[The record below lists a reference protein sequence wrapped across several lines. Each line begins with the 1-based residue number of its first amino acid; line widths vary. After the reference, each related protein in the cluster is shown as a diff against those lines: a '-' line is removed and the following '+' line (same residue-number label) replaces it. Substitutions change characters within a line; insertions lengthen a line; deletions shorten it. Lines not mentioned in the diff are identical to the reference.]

1 MPTIQEH
8 MSGKNINFLIG
19 SGASMPLFSTLSI
32 GKNMP
37 TFEELVSSLYVD
49 ELNRKKLYLYYF
61 EKWISKMDSSSENDD
76 NYEAVFENYYKFIS
90 MLIEILDREP
100 LNKPRRI
107 NIFTTNYDMMFEKA
121 FDKVNSENKLAY
133 FNDGSSGFINKIIS
147 IDNFNLN
154 VSHSGSY
161 DKSRVELPT
170 INLFKMHGSIS
181 WNKSTKNSED
191 KIEVDYELN
200 NLTKLKDL
208 IEKNKDLQIT
218 EQIATI
224 LYEIDEKQI
233 SMEEKCMEVNSRLE
247 SIIDNDETKEK
258 LNEFYKEY
266 KNLLI
271 INPDKNKFYHTV
283 YEQHYYQMIRNFS
296 YEIEKDNTILFV
308 FGFSFN
314 DEHIL
319 DIFKRAI
326 INPKSKIYI
335 VAFDNEAFN
344 SISEKLKG
352 FKNIEYV
359 PTTEQL
365 QNGVNGNYDFF
376 NNFLGDSENGK

>member
-37 TFEELVSSLYVD
+37 TFEELISSSFIAD
-49 ELNRKKLYLYYF
+49 ENRKKLYLYYF
-61 EKWISKMDSSSENDD
+61 DNWISKMDSSSEKNE
-76 NYEAVFENYYKFIS
+76 NYKSVFDSYYKFIS
-90 MLIEILDREP
+90 MLIEILEREP

-154 VSHSGSY
+154 VSHSGSC
-161 DKSRVELPT
+161 DKCRVELPT

-181 WNKSTKNSED
+181 WNKSTINAED
-191 KIEVDYELN
+191 KIEADYELK
-200 NLTKLKDL
+200 NLTKLKNI
-208 IEKNKDLQIT
+208 IEKNRDLQIT

-233 SMEEKCMEVNSRLE
+233 SMEEKCIEVNSRLGA
-247 SIIDNDETKEK
+247 IIDNDESKEK
-258 LNEFYKEY
+258 LDEFYQEY

-296 YEIEKDNTILFV
+296 YEIEKENTILFV

-319 DIFKRAI
+319 DIFKRSI

-335 VAFDNEAFN
+335 VPFDKKAFN

-352 FKNIEYV
+352 YKNIEYV

-376 NNFLGDSENGK
+376 NNFLGDNENGK

>member
-37 TFEELVSSLYVD
+37 TFEELISSSFIAD
-49 ELNRKKLYLYYF
+49 ENRKKLYLYYF
-61 EKWISKMDSSSENDD
+61 DNWISKMDSSSEKNE
-76 NYEAVFENYYKFIS
+76 NYKSVFDSYYKFIS
-90 MLIEILDREP
+90 MLIEILEREP

-154 VSHSGSY
+154 VSHSGSC
-161 DKSRVELPT
+161 DKCRVELPT

-181 WNKSTKNSED
+181 WNKSTINAED
-191 KIEVDYELN
+191 KIEVDYELK
-200 NLTKLKDL
+200 NLTKLKNI
-208 IEKNKDLQIT
+208 IEKNRDLQIT

-233 SMEEKCMEVNSRLE
+233 SMEEKCIEVNSRLGA
-247 SIIDNDETKEK
+247 IIDNDESKEK
-258 LNEFYKEY
+258 LDEFYQEY

-296 YEIEKDNTILFV
+296 YEIEKENTILFV

-319 DIFKRAI
+319 DIFKRSI

-335 VAFDNEAFN
+335 VPFDKKAFN

-352 FKNIEYV
+352 YKNIEYV

-376 NNFLGDSENGK
+376 NNFLGDNENGK

>member
-37 TFEELVSSLYVD
+37 TFEELISSPFIED
-49 ELNRKKLYLYYF
+49 ENRKKLYLYYF
-61 EKWISKMDSSSENDD
+61 DNWISKMDSSSEENE
-76 NYEAVFENYYKFIS
+76 NYKCVFDSYYKFIS
-90 MLIEILDREP
+90 MLIEILEREP

-133 FNDGSSGFINKIIS
+133 FNDGSSGFMNKIIS

-154 VSHSGSY
+154 VSHSGSC
-161 DKSRVELPT
+161 DKCRVELPT

-181 WNKSTKNSED
+181 WNKSTINAED
-191 KIEVDYELN
+191 KIEADYELKN
-200 NLTKLKDL
+200 VTKLKNI
-208 IEKNKDLQIT
+208 IEENRDLQIT
-218 EQIATI
+218 EQVATI

-233 SMEEKCMEVNSRLE
+233 SMEEKCREVNSRLGA
-247 SIIDNDETKEK
+247 IIDNAISKEK
-258 LNEFYKEY
+258 LDKFYQEY

-296 YEIEKDNTILFV
+296 YEIEKENTILFA

-319 DIFKRAI
+319 DIFRRSI

-335 VAFDNEAFN
+335 VPFNENAFN

-352 FKNIEYV
+352 YKNIEYV
-359 PTTEQL
+359 PTIEQL
-365 QNGVNGNYDFF
+365 QNGVNGNYHFF
-376 NNFLGDSENGK
+376 NKFLGDNENGE

>member
-37 TFEELVSSLYVD
+37 TFEELISSPYIED
-49 ELNRKKLYLYYF
+49 INRKKLYLYYF
-61 EKWISKMDSSSENDD
+61 DNWISKMDSSSEKNE
-76 NYEAVFENYYKFIS
+76 NYKSVFDSYYKFIS
-90 MLIEILDREP
+90 MLIEILEREP

-121 FDKVNSENKLAY
+121 FDKVNSKNKLAY

-154 VSHSGSY
+154 VSHSGSC
-161 DKSRVELPT
+161 DKCRVELPT

-181 WNKSTKNSED
+181 WNKSTINAED
-191 KIEVDYELN
+191 RIEADYELK
-200 NLTKLKDL
+200 NLTKLKDV
-208 IEKNKDLQIT
+208 IEKNRDLQIT

-233 SMEEKCMEVNSRLE
+233 SMEEKCIEVNSRLGA
-247 SIIDNDETKEK
+247 IIDNYESKEK
-258 LNEFYKEY
+258 LDKFYQEY

-296 YEIEKDNTILFV
+296 YEIEKENTILFV

-319 DIFKRAI
+319 DIFKRSI

-335 VAFDNEAFN
+335 VPFNEKAFN

-352 FKNIEYV
+352 YKNIEYV
-359 PTTEQL
+359 PTIEQL

-376 NNFLGDSENGK
+376 NKFLGDNENGE

>member
-37 TFEELVSSLYVD
+37 TFEELISSPFIAD
-49 ELNRKKLYLYYF
+49 ENRKKLYLYYF
-61 EKWISKMDSSSENDD
+61 DNWISKMDNSSEKNE
-76 NYEAVFENYYKFIS
+76 NYKSVFDSYYKFIS
-90 MLIEILDREP
+90 MLIEILEREP

-154 VSHSGSY
+154 VSHSGSC
-161 DKSRVELPT
+161 DKCRVELPT

-181 WNKSTKNSED
+181 WNKNIVNSED
-191 KIEVDYELN
+191 KIEVDYELK
-200 NLTKLKDL
+200 NLTKLKSI
-208 IEKNKDLQIT
+208 IEENRDLQIT
-218 EQIATI
+218 EQVATI
-224 LYEIDEKQI
+224 LYEIDEKQT
-233 SMEEKCMEVNSRLE
+233 SMQEKCIEVNSRLGA
-247 SIIDNDETKEK
+247 IIDNDISKEK
-258 LNEFYKEY
+258 LDEFYEEY

-296 YEIEKDNTILFV
+296 YEIEKQNTILFV

-319 DIFKRAI
+319 DIFRRSI

-335 VAFDNEAFN
+335 VPFNDKTFN
-344 SISEKLKG
+344 SISEKLKE

-359 PTTEQL
+359 PTIEQL

-376 NNFLGDSENGK
+376 NNFLGDNENGK

>member
-1 MPTIQEH
+1 
-8 MSGKNINFLIG
+8 
-19 SGASMPLFSTLSI
+19 
-32 GKNMP
+32 
-37 TFEELVSSLYVD
+37 
-49 ELNRKKLYLYYF
+49 
-61 EKWISKMDSSSENDD
+61 
-76 NYEAVFENYYKFIS
+76 
-90 MLIEILDREP
+90 
-100 LNKPRRI
+100 
-107 NIFTTNYDMMFEKA
+107 MMFEKA

-154 VSHSGSY
+154 VSHSGSC
-161 DKSRVELPT
+161 DKCRVELPT

-181 WNKSTKNSED
+181 WNKSTINAED
-191 KIEVDYELN
+191 KIEADYELK
-200 NLTKLKDL
+200 NLTKLKNI
-208 IEKNKDLQIT
+208 IEKNRDLQIT

-233 SMEEKCMEVNSRLE
+233 SMEEKCIEVNSRLGA
-247 SIIDNDETKEK
+247 IIDNDESKEK
-258 LNEFYKEY
+258 LDEFYQEY

-296 YEIEKDNTILFV
+296 YEIEKENTILFV

-319 DIFKRAI
+319 DIFKRSI

-335 VAFDNEAFN
+335 VPFDKKAFN

-352 FKNIEYV
+352 YKNIEYV

-376 NNFLGDSENGK
+376 NNFLGDNENGK

>member
-37 TFEELVSSLYVD
+37 TFEELISSPYIEGV
-49 ELNRKKLYLYYF
+49 NRKKLYLYYF
-61 EKWISKMDSSSENDD
+61 DNWISKMDSSSEEDE
-76 NYEAVFENYYKFIS
+76 NYKCVFDSYYKFIS
-90 MLIEILDREP
+90 MLIEILEREP

-154 VSHSGSY
+154 VSHSGSC
-161 DKSRVELPT
+161 DKCRVELPT

-181 WNKSTKNSED
+181 WNKSTINAED
-191 KIEVDYELN
+191 KIEADYELKN
-200 NLTKLKDL
+200 VTKLKN
-208 IEKNKDLQIT
+208 IIKENRDLQIT
-218 EQIATI
+218 EQVATI

-233 SMEEKCMEVNSRLE
+233 SMEEKCIEVNSRLGA
-247 SIIDNDETKEK
+247 IIDNAISKEK
-258 LNEFYKEY
+258 LDEFYQEY

-296 YEIEKDNTILFV
+296 YEIEKENTILFV

-319 DIFKRAI
+319 DIFRRAI

-335 VAFDNEAFN
+335 VPFDKKAFN
-344 SISEKLKG
+344 SISERLKG
-352 FKNIEYV
+352 YKNIEYV

-365 QNGVNGNYDFF
+365 ENDVNGNYDFF
-376 NNFLGDSENGK
+376 NNFLGDNENGK

>member
-37 TFEELVSSLYVD
+37 TFEELISSPFIED
-49 ELNRKKLYLYYF
+49 ENRKKLYLYYF
-61 EKWISKMDSSSENDD
+61 DNWISKMDSSSEENE
-76 NYEAVFENYYKFIS
+76 NYKCVFDSYYKFIS
-90 MLIEILDREP
+90 MLIEIMEREP

-133 FNDGSSGFINKIIS
+133 FNDGSSGFMNKIIS

-154 VSHSGSY
+154 VSHSGSC
-161 DKSRVELPT
+161 DKCRVELPT

-181 WNKSTKNSED
+181 WNKSTINAED
-191 KIEVDYELN
+191 KIEADYELKN
-200 NLTKLKDL
+200 VTKLKNI
-208 IEKNKDLQIT
+208 IEENRDLQIT

-233 SMEEKCMEVNSRLE
+233 SMEEKCIEVNSRLGA
-247 SIIDNDETKEK
+247 IIDNDECKEK
-258 LNEFYKEY
+258 LDEFYKEY

-296 YEIEKDNTILFV
+296 YEIEKENTILFA

-319 DIFKRAI
+319 DIFRRSI

-335 VAFDNEAFN
+335 VPFNENAFN

-352 FKNIEYV
+352 YKNIEYV
-359 PTTEQL
+359 PTIEQL
-365 QNGVNGNYDFF
+365 QNGVNGNYHFF
-376 NNFLGDSENGK
+376 NKFLGDNENGE

>member
-37 TFEELVSSLYVD
+37 TFEELISSPYIEDV
-49 ELNRKKLYLYYF
+49 NRKKLYLYYF
-61 EKWISKMDSSSENDD
+61 DNWISKMDSSSEEDE
-76 NYEAVFENYYKFIS
+76 NYKCVFDNYYKFIS
-90 MLIEILDREP
+90 MLIEILEREP

-154 VSHSGSY
+154 VSHSGSC
-161 DKSRVELPT
+161 DKCRVELPT

-181 WNKSTKNSED
+181 WNKSTINAED
-191 KIEVDYELN
+191 KIEADYELKN
-200 NLTKLKDL
+200 VTKLKN
-208 IEKNKDLQIT
+208 IIKENRDLQIT
-218 EQIATI
+218 EQVATI

-233 SMEEKCMEVNSRLE
+233 SMEEKCIEVNSRLGA
-247 SIIDNDETKEK
+247 IIDNAISKEK
-258 LNEFYKEY
+258 LDEFYQEY

-271 INPDKNKFYHTV
+271 INPDKNKFHHTV

-319 DIFKRAI
+319 DIFKRSI

-335 VAFDNEAFN
+335 VPFNDKAFN

-376 NNFLGDSENGK
+376 NNFLGDNENGK

>member
-37 TFEELVSSLYVD
+37 TFEELISSSFIAD
-49 ELNRKKLYLYYF
+49 ENRKKLYLYYF
-61 EKWISKMDSSSENDD
+61 DNWISKMDSSSEKNE
-76 NYEAVFENYYKFIS
+76 NYKSVFDSYYKFIS
-90 MLIEILDREP
+90 MLIEILEREP

-154 VSHSGSY
+154 VSHSGSC
-161 DKSRVELPT
+161 DKCRVELPT

-181 WNKSTKNSED
+181 WNKSKINAED
-191 KIEVDYELN
+191 KIEADYELK
-200 NLTKLKDL
+200 NLTKLKNI
-208 IEKNKDLQIT
+208 IEKNRDLQIT

-233 SMEEKCMEVNSRLE
+233 SMEEKCIEVNSRLGA
-247 SIIDNDETKEK
+247 IIDNDESKEK
-258 LNEFYKEY
+258 LDEFYQEY

-296 YEIEKDNTILFV
+296 YEIEKENTILFV

-319 DIFKRAI
+319 DIFKRSI

-335 VAFDNEAFN
+335 VPFDKKAFN

-352 FKNIEYV
+352 YKNIEYV

-376 NNFLGDSENGK
+376 NNFLGDNENGK

>member
-37 TFEELVSSLYVD
+37 TFEELISSPYIEDV
-49 ELNRKKLYLYYF
+49 NRKKLYLYYF
-61 EKWISKMDSSSENDD
+61 DNWISKMDSSAEEDEN
-76 NYEAVFENYYKFIS
+76 YQCVFDNYYKFIS
-90 MLIEILDREP
+90 MLIETLEREP

-107 NIFTTNYDMMFEKA
+107 NIFTTNYDMMFEKV

-154 VSHSGSY
+154 VSHSGAY
-161 DKSRVELPT
+161 DKCRVELPT

-181 WNKSTKNSED
+181 WKKRTINAED
-191 KIEVDYELN
+191 KIETDYELKN
-200 NLTKLKDL
+200 VTKLKNI
-208 IEKNKDLQIT
+208 IEENRELQIT
-218 EQIATI
+218 EQLATI

-233 SMEEKCMEVNSRLE
+233 SIEEKCREVNRRLGA
-247 SIIDNDETKEK
+247 IIDNDISEEK
-258 LNEFYKEY
+258 LDKFYKEY
-266 KNLLI
+266 KNLLT

-296 YEIEKDNTILFV
+296 YEIEKENTILFV

-319 DIFKRAI
+319 DIFRRSI

-335 VAFDNEAFN
+335 VPFDKKAFN
-344 SISEKLKG
+344 NISEKLKG
-352 FKNIEYV
+352 YKNIEYV
-359 PTTEQL
+359 PTIEQL
-365 QNGVNGNYDFF
+365 ENGVNGNFNFF
-376 NNFLGDSENGK
+376 NNFLGDNENGK

>member
-1 MPTIQEH
+1 
-8 MSGKNINFLIG
+8 
-19 SGASMPLFSTLSI
+19 
-32 GKNMP
+32 
-37 TFEELVSSLYVD
+37 
-49 ELNRKKLYLYYF
+49 
-61 EKWISKMDSSSENDD
+61 MDSSSEKNE
-76 NYEAVFENYYKFIS
+76 NYKSVFDSYYKFIS
-90 MLIEILDREP
+90 MLIEILEREP

-154 VSHSGSY
+154 VSHSGSC
-161 DKSRVELPT
+161 DKCRVELPT

-181 WNKSTKNSED
+181 WNKSTINAED
-191 KIEVDYELN
+191 KIEADYELK
-200 NLTKLKDL
+200 NLTKLKNI
-208 IEKNKDLQIT
+208 IEKNRDLQIT

-233 SMEEKCMEVNSRLE
+233 SMEEKCIEVNSRLGA
-247 SIIDNDETKEK
+247 IIDNDESKEK
-258 LNEFYKEY
+258 LDEFYQEY

-296 YEIEKDNTILFV
+296 YEIEKENTILFV

-319 DIFKRAI
+319 DIFKRSI

-335 VAFDNEAFN
+335 VPFDKKAFN

-352 FKNIEYV
+352 YKNIEYV

-376 NNFLGDSENGK
+376 NNFLGDNENGK